1 MYAYQVAK
9 TDYQVQHVCFGVL
22 NVLLCHFALT
32 QDFLY
37 SMFAIKRI
45 YYKNRGLNT

>member
-1 MYAYQVAK
+1 MYAYQAAK
-9 TDYQVQHVCFGVL
+9 TDYQVQHGLSLVF
-22 NVLLCHFALT
+22 LLFCLT